1 MRDMFFWLIRKRWLD
16 MTNTFYIERSVIA
29 SVINSEL
36 EHELNH
42 NYFTDMFHRKL
53 VNGINRL
60 KELGEYIDFETLRY
74 KFTKANKWT
83 FQEDNQLVEL
93 MTNTIPFSTQ
103 KIFDEYYKVITGEY
117 EENLD
122 RRFAI

>member
-1 MRDMFFWLIRKRWLD
+1 